1 MKMQIS
7 GKHIEIGD
15 SLKTHIE
22 TALKTIVGRHL
33 GDVLEAHVTISK
45 STLFQ
50 FETDIAVHVSRH
62 FVVRSHAGDND
73 PYRSCDLALEKM
85 ESRIHRYKAR
95 LRDRHRHN
103 GHAENV
109 AQMISAQQ
117 YIINSSAEDT
127 GEDTPIIIAEMT
139 SEIPTLSVGEAVMRM
154 DLSDSGAM
162 MFRNT
167 TNGQF
172 NMVYR
177 RPDGNVGWVDP
188 ALVNAG

>member
-1 MKMQIS
+1 MKVQIS
-7 GKHIEIGD
+7 GKHIEVGE
-15 SLKTHIE
+15 SLKTHID
-22 TALKTIVGRHL
+22 TALSTIVERHL

-50 FETDIAVHVSRH
+50 FETDIAVHISRH
-62 FVVRSHAGDND
+62 FVVRSHAEDND
-73 PYRSCDLALEKM
+73 AYRSYDLALEKM

-95 LRDRHRHN
+95 LRDRHRQQN
-103 GHAENV
+103 QEVNA

-117 YIINSSAEDT
+117 YIINASAEDK

-154 DLSDSGAM
+154 DLSDSSAM
-162 MFRNT
+162 MFRNP

-177 RPDGNVGWVDP
+177 RSDGNVGWVDP
-188 ALVNAG
+188 ELVQG